1 MTTKKFYAL
10 IVALVLLFTAV
21 MAGGCGGSSGGLV
34 QLGGNTSQGDTS
46 TTQLPNMS
54 EIFDSAEFEQVVS
67 ELEQEL
73 IAEGIDPET
82 FKGPD
87 IHFVMI
93 LSDDAIYLDGGLSS
107 ASAVRKSGAAS
118 AAESISSLGA
128 KLSADYESGDVIA
141 LYFPTPAN
149 INKLY
154 EALGESPIY
163 PMTESEDDSLY
174 PEIYAV
180 AKRRGVSADH
190 YFAYE
195 VQGSK
200 ALLLAQITDIISSG
214 DESSSVSSGGDF
226 AVNVSAASDDTDM
239 RQEYLFQSRRYVN
252 FIKWTALLDKR
263 AAELDA
269 GAVAAM
275 YQFRAAAD
283 SSANFLDMSSQN
295 FDGDAGY
302 FQKKYQPLYKAQAI
316 TPGEDPNAL
325 HPFSHY
331 DEALNSNEY
340 MYTQF
345 GHTYPNRIDINYDAG
360 FSFTVYT
367 AHNYSD
373 GDDYY
378 LFKSNAYTTPKNFK
392 QYQPY
397 SDQRWYAN
405 WGYTRTFGIKAY
417 VPGAS
422 TSNVILRDNAPQT
435 VNRNGSV
442 TDGITTTITGTFGT
456 SYTLS
461 GKLGFSGETPTG
473 EIGGEITQ
481 SYETSNSV
489 SYSHSQTWETKEW
502 YLYNKSGG
510 NSAEWAADFTD
521 NPTYVQSSTVQTKL
535 SSEWIWRVK
544 KDFAV
549 KHSTLDVSV
558 EVKTRQGFDS
568 VMFDGDSSSPLWV
581 SRCDKE
587 ITAPKTI
594 HVSRPNQ
601 IFVGQRAFS
610 AGKNGGEGMFKMLC
624 NNAYTITS
632 NQTWCQISE
641 EQQSGTGTGT
651 DPEEVFLWVEPY
663 DDSSS
668 SYKSRSATITV
679 KDSVTGDKVDIT
691 VRQRNR

>member
-1 MTTKKFYAL
+1 MTTKKFVWL
-10 IVALVLLFTAV
+10 SLAV
-21 MAGGCGGSSGGLV
+21 MMLFAVIAAGGCGGSSSSPV
-34 QLGGNTSQGDTS
+34 QQEDTTS
-46 TTQLPNMS
+46 TTVIPDMA
-54 EIFDSAEFEQVVS
+54 EILDSPEFEQAYS

-73 IAEGIDPET
+73 RAEGINPDTYE
-82 FKGPD
+82 GPNL
-87 IHFVMI
+87 HFVMI
-93 LSDDAIYLDGGLSS
+93 LSDDAVYLDNGLSS
-107 ASAVRKSGAAS
+107 ASAVRASGVAAS
-118 AAESISSLGA
+118 ETISEMGA

-141 LYFPTPAN
+141 LYFPTPEK
-149 INKLY
+149 INQLY
-154 EALGESPIY
+154 EALGERPVY
-163 PMTESEDDSLY
+163 PVTLPEDERTY
-174 PEIYAV
+174 PEIYAI
-180 AKRRGVSADH
+180 AKRHGAKAEH

-214 DESSSVSSGGDF
+214 DESSSVNSSVDLP
-226 AVNVSAASDDTDM
+226 VNVSATSEDSSM
-239 RQEYLFQSRRYVN
+239 RQEYLFQSKRYMN
-252 FIKWTALLDKR
+252 FIKWTILLDKR

-302 FQKKYQPLYKAQAI
+302 FQKKYQPLYHKDASN
-316 TPGEDPNAL
+316 PNAL
-325 HPFSHY
+325 LPWGGHY
-331 DEALNSNEY
+331 ALNSDGY
-340 MYTQF
+340 MYTDNRW
-345 GHTYPNRIDINYDAG
+345 GVECPNKIDIHYDAG

-392 QYQPY
+392 SYKPLKDDY
-397 SDQRWYAN
+397 LYAN

-422 TSNVILRDNAPQT
+422 TSEVILRDNAPQT

-442 TDGITTTITGTFGT
+442 TDGITTTITGTFGQ
-456 SYTLS
+456 SQTLS

-473 EIGGEITQ
+473 EIGGDITQ

-521 NPTYVQSSTVQTKL
+521 NRTYVQSATVQTKL

-549 KHSTLDVSV
+549 KHNTLDVSV
-558 EVKTRQGFDS
+558 EVKTQQGFDYYVTNS
-568 VMFDGDSSSPLWV
+568 AQDDFNCLY
-581 SRCDKE
+581 CDKE
-587 ITAPKTI
+587 ITTLKTI
-594 HVSRPNQ
+594 NVSRPNQ
-601 IFVGQRAFS
+601 IFVGQRAFN
-610 AGKNGGEGMFKMLC
+610 AGKNGGEGMFKLLC

-632 NQTWCQISE
+632 NQAWCQISA
-641 EQQSGTGTGT
+641 EQQKGSGTGAN
-651 DPEEVFLWVEPY
+651 PREIFLWIDTY
-663 DDSSS
+663 DSTGAYST
-668 SYKSRSATITV
+668 RHATITV
-679 KDSVTGDKVDIT
+679 TDTVTGDKMEIAVT
-691 VRQRNR
+691 QRNR